1 MLVASE
7 GAKVSNGPQAARGS
21 VMGPVETS
29 PHAEDAMR
37 RMDHYGWLADELT
50 ELYEQLEQPG
60 LKSDACDV
68 QRLLLFAIEASNL
81 ACRMR
86 RKRRETDRIEPV
98 RSVRRPP
105 IQPRQTRNG
114 PEVALEPAT
123 FALGFA

>member
-1 MLVASE
+1 
-7 GAKVSNGPQAARGS
+7 
-21 VMGPVETS
+21 MGPVGAS

-37 RMDHYGWLADELT
+37 KMDHYGWLADELT
-50 ELYEQLEQPG
+50 ELYEQLEDPA
-60 LKSDACDV
+60 LKADACDV

-86 RKRRETDRIEPV
+86 RKRGESELGEPA

-105 IQPRQTRNG
+105 VQPRQTRNG
-114 PEVALEPAT
+114 PEVALEPVT